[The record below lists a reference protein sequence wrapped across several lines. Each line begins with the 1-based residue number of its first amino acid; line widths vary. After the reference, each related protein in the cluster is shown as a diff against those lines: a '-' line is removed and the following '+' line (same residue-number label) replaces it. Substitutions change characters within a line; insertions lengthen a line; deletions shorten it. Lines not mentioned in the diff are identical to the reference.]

1 MKIKGLL
8 LPTSNSLKLSVVKSF
23 FSGADGEGGEGGVSE
38 GGGGGGNRGIA
49 SRLSAIDFRSG
60 SQAAQQTLVK
70 NLVSPQVHIYPPP
83 TPHYT
88 LRLTYQHFPSH
99 LNCFIKGLFG
109 LYQMVLLHAQAQLAE
124 ILRII
129 SDKRNHPI
137 LVHCTVGMSHPH
149 QFFFYLKRF
158 LTSFMST

>member
-23 FSGADGEGGEGGVSE
+23 FSGADGGAEGGEGGDGGVSE

-70 NLVSPQVHIYPPP
+70 NLVSPQVHTHPH
-83 TPHYT
+83 PHYT
-88 LRLTYQHFPSH
+88 QAH
-99 LNCFIKGLFG
+99 LNIF
-109 LYQMVLLHAQAQLAE
+109 
-124 ILRII
+124 
-129 SDKRNHPI
+129 
-137 LVHCTVGMSHPH
+137 
-149 QFFFYLKRF
+149 
-158 LTSFMST
+158 